1 MHTHVQPCY
10 RPTMLGSMGLTPND
24 RFLAQVYLML
34 RGGQGGAPSLACV
47 APHAAASAAD
57 DMVYN
62 LVSACKRP
70 GRANYLRNSK
80 VDFCRSFI
88 FPRRTAVNTRMWCR
102 VAGPEELRATKLVD
116 VALCRLSFASLCLEC
131 LSSEPLR

>member
-1 MHTHVQPCY
+1 
-10 RPTMLGSMGLTPND
+10 MLGSMGLTPND

>member
-34 RGGQGGAPSLACV
+34 RGGTGGAPSLACV

-62 LVSACKRP
+62 LESACKRP
-70 GRANYLRNSK
+70 GRASYLGNSK

-88 FPRRTAVNTRMWCR
+88 FSRRTV
-102 VAGPEELRATKLVD
+102 KLYMYMHMYTD
-116 VALCRLSFASLCLEC
+116 VVG
-131 LSSEPLR
+131 

>member
-10 RPTMLGSMGLTPND
+10 RPTMLGSMGLTPNETIASLH
-24 RFLAQVYLML
+24 RCTLCCVEE
-34 RGGQGGAPSLACV
+34 GGAPSLACV

-62 LVSACKRP
+62 LASACKRP
-70 GRANYLRNSK
+70 GRASYLGNSK

-88 FPRRTAVNTRMWCR
+88 FPRRTAKLYR
-102 VAGPEELRATKLVD
+102 VQL
-116 VALCRLSFASLCLEC
+116 
-131 LSSEPLR
+131 